1 MMRLSEWIE
10 LAAQGVE
17 TLAVV
22 IMVSFIIY
30 GTVRWVFNSAEKSEG
45 SYEKYRVVLGKTL
58 LIGLELLVAADIIRT
73 VALDSTPIN
82 LALLGGL
89 VLVRTFLGWTVTV
102 EVEGRWPWQRAGELR
117 PGLAGNMDK
126 NTVTQKVDENS

>member
-1 MMRLSEWIE
+1 MMQLREWIE

-30 GTVRWVFNSAEKSEG
+30 GTLRWVIYSARKSEG
-45 SYEKYRVVLGKTL
+45 SYEKYRVVLGKAL

-89 VLVRTFLGWTVTV
+89 VLVRTFLGWTLTV
-102 EVEGRWPWQRAGELR
+102 EVEGRWPWQRAKEACSGTAGET
-117 PGLAGNMDK
+117 MK
-126 NTVTQKVDENS
+126 NTVAQK